1 MGNIEFGC
9 CSSRDKDDF
18 GDAAKCL
25 PALPRVPLDEVA
37 SAPVASVQ
45 QEEEP
50 DKQCDSNVPPDNETC
65 AIRLVDEK
73 SIEDESPD
81 TELVKKTTAPTKT
94 LLEDRRR
101 KRRECLQASAKA
113 ALVELGTSGRFRER
127 TASDKVEKSDLH
139 SNSRNNLKVLVPSFA
154 TPTESNVKAEP
165 ECEPSARR
173 LSKKA
178 PGQGHALLPSGQ
190 VKTRYFPEL
199 KGLKDQL
206 EYEVLQRYEE
216 DRLSLYSADHGAY
229 FTGNDLETECAR
241 FGQIS
246 TRELHESW
254 RESNSR
260 LLKCPAEQV
269 LANMGTAC

>member
-1 MGNIEFGC
+1 MGNVEFGC
-9 CSSRDKDDF
+9 CSSRDKEDF
-18 GDAAKCL
+18 GDADKCL
-25 PALPRVPLDEVA
+25 PALPRVLLDEVA

-45 QEEEP
+45 QEEEL
-50 DKQCDSNVPPDNETC
+50 DNQGDSHVPPDNETC
-65 AIRLVDEK
+65 TIRLVDETRK
-73 SIEDESPD
+73 EDESPD
-81 TELVKKTTAPTKT
+81 TELVNKSTAPTKT

-101 KRRECLQASAKA
+101 ERRECLQASAKA
-113 ALVELGTSGRFRER
+113 ALVELGTPGRKRER
-127 TASDKVEKSDLH
+127 TCSDKVEKSDLH
-139 SNSRNNLKVLVPSFA
+139 STSRSNLKVLVTSVGGA
-154 TPTESNVKAEP
+154 TESNVKAEP

-173 LSKKA
+173 ASKK
-178 PGQGHALLPSGQ
+178 

-216 DRLSLYSADHGAY
+216 DRLSLYSADHAAY

-254 RESNSR
+254 RELNSR
-260 LLKCPAEQV
+260 LIKCPAEQV
-269 LANMGTAC
+269 LVNMGTAC

>member
-1 MGNIEFGC
+1 MGNIAFGC

-45 QEEEP
+45 QEEEL

-65 AIRLVDEK
+65 AIRLIDEK
-73 SIEDESPD
+73 RIEDESPD

-101 KRRECLQASAKA
+101 ERRECLQASAKA

-139 SNSRNNLKVLVPSFA
+139 SNSRSNLKVLVPSVA

-173 LSKKA
+173 HSKK
-178 PGQGHALLPSGQ
+178 

-254 RESNSR
+254 IELNSS
-260 LLKCPAEQV
+260 LVGCPAEQV
-269 LANMGTAC
+269 LAFMGTAC